1 MQPMG
6 RLDVK
11 EDGVIVREEKAPK
24 QKRQKFGGDFGLE
37 LTAGYPC
44 NGRGELS
51 HTPARSRKGQPNSG
65 CKSRSAAK
73 YLNFCGQEQC
83 ADSVRGGELRPVIY
97 GKLERRE
104 QQRVEMFVGRWG
116 ESGAGRIEARV
127 WCGRVDKITKT
138 KAKEVLKCCEVAIVE
153 PSVKHLECFNCP
165 LQELGRDGPLLSSPG
180 RAGNGEE

>member
-24 QKRQKFGGDFGLE
+24 QKRHKFGGDLGLE
-37 LTAGYPC
+37 LTARYPC
-44 NGRGELS
+44 NGRDELS

-97 GKLERRE
+97 GKLERTAAGGDVRG
-104 QQRVEMFVGRWG
+104 EMGG
-116 ESGAGRIEARV
+116 E
-127 WCGRVDKITKT
+127 WCGKNRGTGVVW
-138 KAKEVLKCCEVAIVE
+138 A
-153 PSVKHLECFNCP
+153 S
-165 LQELGRDGPLLSSPG
+165 GRDY
-180 RAGNGEE
+180 